1 MRPSQTDPGPATTKA
16 RPEGWSRDTSQPP
29 RAETADGG
37 ELRDRP
43 DQAGP
48 RPGDGATAGTWHEIK
63 SRFVDDPAGAI
74 AAAEDLVRQAVDDK
88 VRALQAEAA
97 ALCAREHGEG
107 ESSTET
113 LRTRLIRYQGYCE
126 RLGGSSVH

>member
-1 MRPSQTDPGPATTKA
+1 MD
-16 RPEGWSRDTSQPP
+16 
-29 RAETADGG
+29 DGG
-37 ELRDRP
+37 ELRDRT

-48 RPGDGATAGTWHEIK
+48 RPGDGATAVTWHEIK

-74 AAAEDLVRQAVDDK
+74 AAAEGLVRQAVDDK

-97 ALCAREHGEG
+97 ALCARDRGE
-107 ESSTET
+107 EEEASTET